1 MISNRKKKKKI
12 TFGHPLKDEENGRKR
27 TRTKRE
33 KRNKII
39 HSNSKKEGR
48 NGKMNN
54 ISPTVLAHTRD
65 PLQSLPKKDP
75 AGVDA
80 LSKGHRSLP
89 GESSSG
95 R

>member
-12 TFGHPLKDEENGRKR
+12 TFGHPLKDKRMGEKR

-39 HSNSKKEGR
+39 QSNSKKGEEME
-48 NGKMNN
+48 KMTN

-75 AGVDA
+75 AGVVA